1 MTQENAHKWI
11 YNQVDLEH
19 KIVAVFLF
27 DTFGLRIQMSNEQ
40 RPKVYS
46 DKLDCSLN
54 MYMVKNA
61 VHIIR

>member
-40 RPKVYS
+40 RP
-46 DKLDCSLN
+46 
-54 MYMVKNA
+54 
-61 VHIIR
+61 